1 MGQSRLCAAAQPPQD
16 LPRSISWAPS
26 HTTPPG
32 NHHLPLLNPQPA
44 VLMCQ
49 SRLARTESQTA
60 SPETEPQVVAG
71 IEPQGVAELEPQ
83 AAAETEPQAAA
94 ETEPQAVAKTEPQA
108 AAETEPQATA
118 GIEPQA
124 VTQIGVSYE
133 KLPEDM
139 PDDRSLDQALPIEK
153 PAEAVSDEKNQ
164 AVTDQQ
170 IPQPEAP
177 QAQQKTRLLCKPC
190 NRKFAE
196 ETHYE
201 NHLIH
206 SPRHFYCKKCKRDFA
221 SESARQAHLTH
232 AQVHKVCKWCKDEKI
247 TDLAI
252 HNRWY
257 HRECT
262 RCKKLFEDNKKY
274 HDHCRIVHST
284 IYCQFCYIMFKNSND
299 LKMHDLSRRHQ
310 FRGFSCPSRECR
322 GSFLSESGVLAH
334 LESGCCTSGADQAM
348 VDKSMVIQDSKQVF
362 IRHAR
367 VALPEEREVS
377 IEKTINPCPLCPKK
391 FRYRAGLLQHLGSSK
406 HTNKGREPYKCPA
419 STCDKATFPSL
430 SSLLL
435 HKERGKC
442 NLDLNSAII
451 ELLDHYL
458 HHLYDGIRKM

>member
-232 AQVHKVCKWCKDEKI
+232 AQVHK
-247 TDLAI
+247 
-252 HNRWY
+252 
-257 HRECT
+257 
-262 RCKKLFEDNKKY
+262 
-274 HDHCRIVHST
+274 
-284 IYCQFCYIMFKNSND
+284 
-299 LKMHDLSRRHQ
+299 HDLSRRHQ

-367 VALPEEREVS
+367 VALPEEREVP

-442 NLDLNSAII
+442 NLDLNSAIV